1 MHGSRTLQPP
11 HAHPKRAG
19 KPGRATCHASTTHG
33 STFRVEAERI
43 ALADTAGSFISDE
56 QLKRDITHWRKAD
69 TVETVIED
77 HHARHR
83 EMALMKNAQRDSSQ
97 TTRGLILC
105 AKSLPKA
112 AISTPR
118 PILCAQGDDPLRHPR
133 PLYPTTKSRG
143 NLLAL
148 KCPLGW
154 CHRYEILPLVHT
166 RQQSRYDW

>member
-1 MHGSRTLQPP
+1 MPTSLTARHTWQPNTATSSRAPQARRQTRSSYAPRFIQRL
-11 HAHPKRAG
+11 
-19 KPGRATCHASTTHG
+19 
-33 STFRVEAERI
+33 
-43 ALADTAGSFISDE
+43 ISDE
-56 QLKRDITHWRKAD
+56 QLKRDINHWRKAD

-118 PILCAQGDDPLRHPR
+118 PILCAQGDDPLATPP

-154 CHRYEILPLVHT
+154 CHRYEILPPVHT

>member
-1 MHGSRTLQPP
+1 MPTSLTARHTWQPNTATP
-11 HAHPKRAG
+11 LRA
-19 KPGRATCHASTTHG
+19 PQARRQTRSSYAPR
-33 STFRVEAERI
+33 FIQR
-43 ALADTAGSFISDE
+43 LISDE

-166 RQQSRYDW
+166 RQQSRYDYSQPSAR